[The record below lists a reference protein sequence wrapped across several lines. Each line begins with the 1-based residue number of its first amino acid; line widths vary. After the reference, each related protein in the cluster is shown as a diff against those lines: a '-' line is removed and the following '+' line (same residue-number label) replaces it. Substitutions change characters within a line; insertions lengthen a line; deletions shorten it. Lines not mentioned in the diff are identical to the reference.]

1 MHVRVQGLNGLAAGF
16 AFAECVWTIMHHT
29 VEVIGNAKEVAV
41 VVHFKVALLPLWRGW
56 KRNKFLATL
65 VALHFTPVSKS
76 LGHSFG
82 LA

>member
-1 MHVRVQGLNGLAAGF
+1 MNSEIILAMENKVFEWLNNTGFRDASVYKNYQNQGQ
-16 AFAECVWTIMHHT
+16 
-29 VEVIGNAKEVAV
+29 KK
-41 VVHFKVALLPLWRGW
+41 FKMILTG
-56 KRNKFLATL
+56 KFLATL